1 MAPEMIN
8 INGYNHVMN
17 QKSHKMFS
25 SKGYHGIQTDIF
37 ALGVILFSLYM
48 GRPPF
53 KIADIN
59 DPFYRLIFS
68 HQIAEFWE
76 PWDQFASQN
85 NFEIPEDFKNLFI
98 GCVTFSPLLR
108 VSINEILS
116 NSWMQRD
123 MPSQEEVW
131 EYMSTIK
138 AKIDE
143 LEAQQQA
150 YYSAAQAQMSTKV
163 EETKEECLEGD
174 NLNDSSLSAG
184 SQFKDD
190 EENIMKDLEDIES
203 EFLGNDLNESN
214 SFNLGE
220 DEFNL
225 DGFSEAEDVDIDNML
240 DEEVENVKDLPLEAV
255 ESCKTAWTN
264 PPEDQTSQIIQFLE
278 HLTEV
283 DTEVRTSV
291 PEKMISF
298 LEQYGNLKQ
307 WKIVKLLNYILLKI
321 PDNSGSL
328 VEYAIKFDQWDGQ
341 KYALKYLKYDDM
353 SFEQFHEV
361 GSFILK
367 LISPYW

>member
-1 MAPEMIN
+1 
-8 INGYNHVMN
+8 
-17 QKSHKMFS
+17 
-25 SKGYHGIQTDIF
+25 
-37 ALGVILFSLYM
+37 M

-59 DPFYRLIFS
+59 DPFYRLILS
-68 HQIAEFWE
+68 HQIGEFWE
-76 PWDQFASQN
+76 PWDQFAAQN
-85 NFEIPEDFKNLFI
+85 SFEIPEDFKNLFI

-123 MPSQEEVW
+123 MPTQEEVFD
-131 EYMSTIK
+131 YMSAIK
-138 AKIDE
+138 TKIDQ

-150 YYSAAQAQMSTKV
+150 YYSAAQAQMSTKT
-163 EETKEECLEGD
+163 EEKKEEVLEGE

-184 SQFKDD
+184 SQILDE

-203 EFLGNDLNESN
+203 EFLGNDMDQSN

-225 DGFSEAEDVDIDNML
+225 DGFSEAEDVDVDHIL
-240 DEEVENVKDLPLEAV
+240 EDEEEKSKDLPLEQN
-255 ESCKTAWTN
+255 ESSSTAWTA
-264 PPEDQTSQIIQFLE
+264 PAEDQTSQIIQFLE
-278 HLTEV
+278 NLTEV
-283 DTEVRTSV
+283 DTEVKTSI

-298 LEQYGNLKQ
+298 LEQYGKLKQ
-307 WKIVKLLNYILLKI
+307 WKIVKLLNYVLLKI
-321 PDNSGSL
+321 PENSGTL
-328 VEYAIKFDQWDGQ
+328 VEFAIKFDQQPDQ
-341 KYALKYLKYDDM
+341 KYALKYLKYDEM